1 MLFEIAAANP
11 NAIALDDLTRQRT
24 WAELIDRVTRV
35 AHLLRDEFGLQPDD
49 HAGALLG
56 NRVEAIE
63 LTLGAILA
71 GIWLTP
77 INHHLQA
84 DEIAYIISDSG
95 ARVLFTDPEHETVA
109 RSSIAPQVMRVGG
122 ELDRALATVSD
133 EPMSLSGPA
142 GATMIYTSGTTGRP
156 KGVKRAR
163 AATLGAAL
171 STVGAA
177 GMTLGLDGSGP
188 HLITGPA
195 YHAAPLLF
203 AVYDQINGA
212 PIVLM
217 PRWDAQQTLRLIQ
230 ERRIRHTHLV
240 PTMFVRLLRLDEDIR
255 NAFDLSSLRLVLH
268 GAAPIAAPVK
278 QRMIEWWGEVIVEYW
293 GATEGGVCT
302 LVRSGE
308 WLAHPGTVGRATPNF
323 EIFAIDDAGNRVPP
337 GAVGTLYCRHKQ
349 LPRAFEY
356 HNDAAKTAASYLEPG
371 VFTIGDIGRVDADG
385 YVYLTDRKSNLIIS
399 GGVNIY
405 PAEIEHVLQ
414 QHPAVADAGV
424 FGIPDD
430 EWGEVVKGAVE
441 LIDGLRPS
449 AQLEADILAFA
460 RQRLA
465 SYKVPRSIDFE
476 QRLPRQPT
484 GKLHIRQ
491 LRDRYWKDRDKN
503 I

>member
-11 NAIALDDLTRQRT
+11 NALALDDLTRQCT
-24 WAELIDRVTRV
+24 WAELIDRITRI
-35 AHLLRDEFGLQPDD
+35 AHLLRDGFGLRPDD
-49 HAGALLG
+49 HAASLLG

-84 DEIAYIISDSG
+84 DEITYIVADSG
-95 ARVLFTDPEHETVA
+95 ARVLFTDSQHEAVA
-109 RSSIAPQVMRVGG
+109 RQSAAPNIVRVGD
-122 ELDRALATVSD
+122 ELDRALAAVSD
-133 EPMSLSGPA
+133 YPMPLSGPA

-163 AATLGAAL
+163 AASLGAAL
-171 STVGAA
+171 SAASAA
-177 GMTLGLDGSGP
+177 GMTLGLNGSGP

-217 PRWDAQQTLRLIQ
+217 PHWDAAQALRLIE
-230 ERRIRHTHLV
+230 ERGIRHTHLV
-240 PTMFVRLLRLDEDIR
+240 PTMFVRLLRLEEPLR
-255 NAFDLSSLRLVLH
+255 KAFDPSALRLVLH
-268 GAAPIAAPVK
+268 GAAPVAAPVK
-278 QRMIEWWGEVIVEYW
+278 QAMIEWWGEVLVEYW

-302 LVRSGE
+302 LVSSAD

-323 EIFAIDDAGNRVPP
+323 EVLAVDDAGNRLPP
-337 GAVGTLYCRHKQ
+337 GAVGALYCRHKQ
-349 LPRAFEY
+349 LARPFEY
-356 HNDAAKTAASYLEPG
+356 HNAAEKTAASYLEPG

-405 PAEIEHVLQ
+405 PAEVEHVLQ

-449 AQLEADILAFA
+449 AQLEAEILAFA
-460 RQRLA
+460 RQHLA
-465 SYKVPRSIDFE
+465 SYKVPRSLDFE
-476 QRLPRQPT
+476 ERLPRHPT
-484 GKLHIRQ
+484 GKLYIRR
-491 LRDRYWKDRDKN
+491 LRDRYWQGRERK